1 MRRSGERRREEG
13 VDEDNEKEEIRNKEQ
28 VDYGKEKQKELK

>member
-13 VDEDNEKEEIRNKEQ
+13 VEEDNEKEEIRNKEQ